1 MYLQRQMS
9 WTLRKLKIIRKND
22 DKLKK
27 KENETY
33 RPTIRGMYTF
43 FYSLD

>member
-1 MYLQRQMS
+1 MD
-9 WTLRKLKIIRKND
+9 TLEIKIVKKKND

-27 KENETY
+27 KENETH

-43 FYSLD
+43 YYSLD